1 MTVLIIEDEIP
12 AARRLERLLKDI
24 EPSLNVVATLPS
36 VEESLDFLTKK
47 PHLDLIFS
55 DIQLSDGLSFDIYKQ
70 IVPPCP
76 IIFTTAFNEY
86 AIQAFKTHAVDY
98 LLKPIDQKE
107 LKTAFLKFKN
117 HFLKTDIPPSDTLG
131 TSPYSTENLTQIIQT
146 LTQNT
151 PTPKTYR
158 KRFLVSKGEE
168 YLSVDVEDIAY
179 FYSENRISRL
189 VRKDGKWFPIDPN
202 MDDLEQDLNPAL
214 FFRLNRQYI
223 ARLSSIQKVSKYF
236 NGKLKIEL
244 LPKPSD
250 EVTVSR
256 DKADAFKQWLDF

>member
-24 EPSLNVVATLPS
+24 EPTLNVVATLPS
-36 VEESLDFLTKK
+36 VEESLDFLMKK

-76 IIFTTAFNEY
+76 IIFTTAFNDY

-107 LKTAFLKFKN
+107 LETAFLKFKN
-117 HFLKTDIPPSDTLG
+117 HFLKTEVPPQ
-131 TSPYSTENLTQIIQT
+131 YSMGNLTQIIQT

-214 FFRLNRQYI
+214 FFRLNRQFI
-223 ARLSSIQKVSKYF
+223 AQLSSIQKVSKYF

-256 DKADAFKQWLDF
+256 DKADAFKQCLDF